1 MEIARGIGWVFTA
14 LAAGGIAYTVLAV
27 HFLRRLVGRPEAAAE
42 TRPTATIL
50 KPLHG
55 AHPALEPC
63 LETFFRQD
71 YPAPVEIVFGVGD
84 AADPAVGMVDR
95 LCRRHPKAET
105 GLVAS
110 ARRHGPNAKASNL
123 ANMRIAAHYDLLAV
137 SDDDIAVAPDY
148 LGRLAAALSSPG
160 VGAAT
165 CLYTGYAAGGFGS
178 RLAAMGV
185 NYHFLPNVATGLG
198 LGLATP
204 CMGSTIALKREV
216 LDEIGGFA
224 AVADYLADDYEIGR
238 RVRGLG
244 YRIAVPPFA
253 VRHACLEAGI
263 GDWFG
268 HELRWMR
275 TIRITD
281 PAGHW
286 GSIVTN
292 PLPLALIGTVLLGF
306 SRFSLGVLAAT
317 IAARAVLK
325 WRTDKSFGCSGGP
338 VWLLPIRDVLSFGV
352 FLASLGGKAV
362 VWQGEA
368 LTVTGSG
375 RLIKH

>member
-1 MEIARGIGWVFTA
+1 MAS
-14 LAAGGIAYTVLAV
+14 AV
-27 HFLRRLVGRPEAAAE
+27 DACPA
-42 TRPTATIL
+42 ATIL

-55 AHPALEPC
+55 DHPALEPC

-84 AADPAVGMVDR
+84 PADPAVGMVGR
-95 LCRRHPKAET
+95 LCRRHPEAET
-105 GLVAS
+105 GLIVS
-110 ARRHGPNAKASNL
+110 SRRHGLNAKASNL
-123 ANMRIAAHYDLLAV
+123 ANMQVAAHYDMLAV

-148 LGRLAAALSSPG
+148 LSRLAAALAPSG
-160 VGAAT
+160 VGVAT

-185 NYHFLPNVATGLG
+185 NYHFLPNVATGIG
-198 LGLATP
+198 LDMATP
-204 CMGSTIALKREV
+204 CMGSTVAIKRKV

-224 AVADYLADDYEIGR
+224 AVAGYLADDYEIGR
-238 RVRGLG
+238 LVRELG

-253 VRHACLEAGI
+253 VRHACLEGGM
-263 GDWFG
+263 GDWFR

-292 PLPLALIGTVLLGF
+292 PLPLALIGTILLGF
-306 SRFSLGVLAAT
+306 SWFSVGVLAT
-317 IAARAVLK
+317 TFGGRAVLK
-325 WRTDKSFGCSGGP
+325 WRTDKSFGCNGGP

-352 FLASLGGKAV
+352 FLASLGGGAV
-362 VWQGEA
+362 AWQGEA
-368 LTVTGSG
+368 LTVARNGV
-375 RLIKH
+375 LIKH